1 MVVKFLLVVFIIVT
15 IMIVYACVM
24 TSLPYDRNADDWEQM
39 KFLEEWRKA
48 QEKKKNRKEK
58 NE

>member
-1 MVVKFLLVVFIIVT
+1 MVVKFLLVLFIIVT

-24 TSLPYDRNADDWEQM
+24 ISLPYDRNADDLEQM
-39 KFLEEWRKA
+39 KYLEEWRKA
-48 QEKKKNRKEK
+48 QEKKKKRKEK